1 MTAVFRREVG
11 SYFKGV
17 LGYLLAAFLLVFAGI
32 YCMAYNLSGY
42 YANFEYVLSRHQL
55 YLSHRR
61 SHISMRAV
69 AEEKRQKT
77 WISCFTPCPSG

>member
-32 YCMAYNLSGY
+32 YCMAYNLSC
-42 YANFEYVLSRHQL
+42 LL
-55 YLSHRR
+55 YTSD
-61 SHISMRAV
+61 A
-69 AEEKRQKT
+69 ADD
-77 WISCFTPCPSG
+77 

>member
-32 YCMAYNLSGY
+32 YCMAYNLSLQINSQPPQGWKF
-42 YANFEYVLSRHQL
+42 AD
-55 YLSHRR
+55 
-61 SHISMRAV
+61 
-69 AEEKRQKT
+69 
-77 WISCFTPCPSG
+77 